1 MTDISTDTIAATPPI
16 RPSQLATSYLRT
28 AHWHHDHITQT
39 LTSLHAQHSAVRI
52 ASSSLDL
59 NVLAIADV
67 FEGIAGAARLELEKQ
82 AGLLAGLE
90 ADLEIISRVKIHI
103 EFMSPAVRKAVEA
116 GEKARTLGDYVSN
129 VKMKQV
135 ADTCART
142 HSERDVVPYGC
153 FSDINYLAE
162 LREGF
167 RETEETL
174 TRLTEGSDGVRT
186 AVSDTQYVFYLSRS
200 IHLILIRP

>member
-1 MTDISTDTIAATPPI
+1 MTNVSADTIAATPPI

-28 AHWHHDHITQT
+28 AHTHHDYITHT
-39 LTSLHAQHSAVRI
+39 LASLHAQHSAVRI

-67 FEGIAGAARLELEKQ
+67 FEGIAGSARAELEKQ
-82 AGLLAGLE
+82 TRLLAGLE
-90 ADLEIISRVKIHI
+90 ADLEIISRVKIHV

-142 HSERDVVPYGC
+142 HGEHEVALHY
-153 FSDINYLAE
+153 
-162 LREGF
+162 
-167 RETEETL
+167 
-174 TRLTEGSDGVRT
+174 
-186 AVSDTQYVFYLSRS
+186 
-200 IHLILIRP
+200 